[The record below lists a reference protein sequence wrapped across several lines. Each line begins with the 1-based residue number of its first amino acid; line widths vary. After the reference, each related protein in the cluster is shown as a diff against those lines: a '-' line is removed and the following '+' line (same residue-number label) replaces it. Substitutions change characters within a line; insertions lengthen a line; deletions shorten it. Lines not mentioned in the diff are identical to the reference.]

1 MVIQEYGLIKIP
13 LTELTFDPEN
23 PNELS
28 KEQEEGLKKAF
39 EKFGNVYPIL
49 IDQNNFIVHGNHR
62 AKIYAEMGMTEI
74 PAFRREFQ
82 DDNERRLCSQTMN
95 KLHGKYETQRDS
107 DQLLA
112 LFQNDKLNELAELIA
127 QPREDLQRLIQKG
140 HPEVQFQYDD
150 SYDLDRALEEIVP
163 VTQLGDVWELDRHRL
178 ICADCTDARSID
190 RLLDGAKI
198 HQLNTDPPYGVN
210 YSQKAKLLNE
220 NEMYW
225 KGKKTPGGMIER
237 PIQGDEYG
245 NRIEKKYENDEKDK
259 DFNEYFN
266 IIFAVLKPHF
276 ADYNTI
282 YIWSGDSHLHEIRQ
296 AAEDQDIFFSNYN
309 IWIKSGPSFSMGRKD
324 YEPQHEYCM
333 YGWYGHH
340 KFYGPYRTTLFNYN
354 KPMHNDLHPTMKPIP
369 LIAQTIQDG
378 SKEGDNVLDIHMG
391 SGTCLM
397 ACEQTNRT
405 CFGVELDPHYCDV
418 IVNRWEKLTG
428 KKANLLK

>member
-1 MVIQEYGLIKIP
+1 MVIQEYGLLKIP
-13 LTELTFDPEN
+13 LTDLTFDPEN
-23 PNELS
+23 PNELTS
-28 KEQEEGLKKAF
+28 EQEEGLKKAF

-112 LFQNDKLNELAELIA
+112 LFQNDKLNELADLIA
-127 QPREDLQRLIQKG
+127 QPREDLQRIIQRG
-140 HPEVQFQYDD
+140 HPEMQFQYDD
-150 SYDLDRALEEIVP
+150 DFNPDKALEELVP
-163 VTQLGDVWELDRHRL
+163 VTQLGDVWQLDRHRL
-178 ICADCTDARSID
+178 ICADCTDSRSID

-210 YSQKAKLLNE
+210 YAEKAEVLNDLE
-220 NEMYW
+220 TRRR
-225 KGKKTPGGMIER
+225 GQRGQMIER
-237 PIQGDEYG
+237 PFQ
-245 NRIEKKYENDEKDK
+245 NDNPDK
-259 DFNEYFN
+259 DFHEYFTQ
-266 IIFAVLKPHF
+266 IFTVLKPHF

-282 YIWSGDSHLHEIRQ
+282 YIWSGDWHLHEIRQ
-296 AAEDQDIFFSNYN
+296 AAEDCDIFFSNYN
-309 IWIKSGPSFSMGRKD
+309 IWIKNVSSFSMGRKD

-333 YGWYGHH
+333 YGWYNHH
-340 KFYGPYRTTLFNYN
+340 KFYGPNRTTLFNYN
-354 KPMHNDLHPTMKPIP
+354 KPMHNNLHPTMKPIP
-369 LIAQTIQDG
+369 LIAQTVQDG
-378 SKEGDNVLDIHMG
+378 SKEGDNILDIHMG